1 MRYLCSNKTPYTMNI
16 LKFFFKNKQKHQNG
30 VDALK
35 EQNDLLLERLEKVEC
50 ELMKMKDQPAPSPKP
65 AAKPKDR
72 YEERQTQ
79 MLQPIHDMSAFVMEN
94 FEFRH
99 NIVRD
104 LYEYRRKTLPT
115 LCPDDSS
122 LQTELR
128 PWKLI
133 DKRQLNSINCRIQ
146 DDGEI
151 FCLSSYVHQRIE
163 SELAVDYHPVRE
175 YLNKVRG
182 QWDGETDYIADF
194 ARRISPSDY
203 CQRMV
208 RIWLRAVVTQ
218 WLGADRHHAN
228 AVMLLLV
235 SPQQGTGKSTLFTSM
250 LPPEIADYFTDDFKI
265 NAKGNAYRKMV
276 EFAIINIDEFEKI
289 GHRNMPELKSMMQTL
304 KPSFIGAY
312 KKNFNQLPRI
322 ASFVGTTNER
332 HVLTDR
338 TGSRR
343 FLILEPEGIIDV
355 EGINHDQLYAQV
367 LHEIEEEHLQH
378 WFSKDDEAE
387 MELHNKDYYV
397 LNDVERLFLRYF
409 SIPEHEGEGRFMSGA
424 EIISVLE
431 RHSQKTMAGVTTNAF
446 GRSMTR
452 LGVKRVGHH
461 DTDGYIVCAA

>member
-1 MRYLCSNKTPYTMNI
+1 MRI
-16 LKFFFKNKQKHQNG
+16 FDFFTKRKQKHSVS
-30 VDALK
+30 VDAVK
-35 EQNDLLLERLEKVEC
+35 EQNNVLLERLEKVES
-50 ELMKMKDQPAPSPKP
+50 ELLEMKVDYKSAVSQVAEGKSATTK
-65 AAKPKDR
+65 AKDR
-72 YEERQTQ
+72 YEERQQQ
-79 MLQPIHDMSAFVMEN
+79 MLRPIHDMAAFVIEN

-104 LYEYRRKTLPT
+104 LYEYRRKGS
-115 LCPDDSS
+115 DN
-122 LQTELR
+122 

-146 DDGEI
+146 DEGEI
-151 FCLSSYVHQRIE
+151 FVLSSYVKQRIE
-163 SELAVDYHPVRE
+163 SELAVDYHPVRA

-182 QWDGETDYIADF
+182 QWDDKTDYIADF
-194 ARRISPSDY
+194 ARRISSSDY

-218 WLGADRHHAN
+218 WLGADKQHAN
-228 AVMLLLV
+228 AVMLLLI
-235 SPQQGTGKSTLFTSM
+235 SPQQGLGKSTLFTSM
-250 LPPEIADYFTDDFKI
+250 LPPEIADYYTDDFKI

-276 EFAIINIDEFEKI
+276 EFAIVSLDEFEKI
-289 GHRNMPELKSMMQTL
+289 GRKQMPELKSMMQTL

-343 FLILEPEGIIDV
+343 FLILEPDGIINV
-355 EGINHDQLYAQV
+355 EGIDHDQLYAQV
-367 LHEIEEEHLQH
+367 LHEIEDEKLPH

-387 MELHNKDYYV
+387 MEKHNKDYYV
-397 LNDVERLFLRYF
+397 LTDVERLFLRYF
-409 SIPEHEGEGRFMSGA
+409 SIPEREGEGAFMSGP
-424 EIISVLE
+424 EIMQELE
-431 RHSQKTMAGVTTNAF
+431 KHSQKTMAGVTANAF

-452 LGVKRVGHH
+452 LGLRRVGHH
-461 DTDGYIVCAA
+461 DTDGYWVLAA

>member
-1 MRYLCSNKTPYTMNI
+1 MMNTMSI
-16 LKFFFKNKQKHQNG
+16 FDFFSKRKQDN
-30 VDALK
+30 
-35 EQNDLLLERLEKVEC
+35 LLLERLEKVEN
-50 ELMKMKDQPAPSPKP
+50 ELKGVKEAKAGHASKADNASTADHADKADHAPKGHY
-65 AAKPKDR
+65 K
-72 YEERQTQ
+72 ERQMQ
-79 MLQPIHDMSAFVMEN
+79 MLKPIHDMAAFVTEN

-104 LYEYRRKTLPT
+104 LYEYRRKG
-115 LCPDDSS
+115 S
-122 LQTELR
+122 EG

-133 DKRQLNSINCRIQ
+133 DKRQLNSINCHIQ

-151 FCLSSYVHQRIE
+151 FCLSSYVRQRVE
-163 SELAVDYHPVRE
+163 SELAVDYHPVRT

-182 QWDGETDYIADF
+182 QWDGQTDYIADF
-194 ARRISPSDY
+194 ARRISSSDY

-218 WLGADRHHAN
+218 WLGADTQHAN

-235 SPQQGTGKSTLFTSM
+235 SQQQGLGKSTLFTSM
-250 LPPEIADYFTDDFKI
+250 LPREIADYYTDDFKI

-276 EFAIINIDEFEKI
+276 EFAIVSLDEFEKI
-289 GHRNMPELKSMMQTL
+289 GYRQMPELKSMMQTL

-343 FLILEPEGIIDV
+343 FLILEPEGMINV
-355 EGINHDQLYAQV
+355 EGIDHDQLYAQV
-367 LHEIEEEHLQH
+367 LHEIENEKLPH
-378 WFSKDDEAE
+378 WFSKEDEAE
-387 MELHNKDYYV
+387 MEKHNKDYYV
-397 LNDVERLFLRYF
+397 LTDVERLFLRYF
-409 SIPEHEGEGRFMSGA
+409 SIPEKEGEGVFMSGP
-424 EIISVLE
+424 EIMRELE
-431 RHSQKTMAGVTTNAF
+431 KHSQKTMAGVTANAF

-452 LGVKRVGHH
+452 LGVKRVGRHE
-461 DTDGYIVCAA
+461 TDGYFVMAA

>member
-1 MRYLCSNKTPYTMNI
+1 MRI
-16 LKFFFKNKQKHQNG
+16 FDFFTKRKQKHSVS
-30 VDALK
+30 VDAVK
-35 EQNDLLLERLEKVEC
+35 KQNNVLLERLEKVES
-50 ELMKMKDQPAPSPKP
+50 ELLEMKVDYKSADSQVAEGKSATTK
-65 AAKPKDR
+65 AKDR
-72 YEERQTQ
+72 YEERQQQ
-79 MLQPIHDMSAFVMEN
+79 MLRPIHDMAAFVIEN

-104 LYEYRRKTLPT
+104 LYEYRRKGS
-115 LCPDDSS
+115 DN
-122 LQTELR
+122 

-146 DDGEI
+146 DEGEI
-151 FCLSSYVHQRIE
+151 FVLSSYVKQRIE
-163 SELAVDYHPVRE
+163 SELAVDYHPVRA

-182 QWDGETDYIADF
+182 QWDGKTDYIADF
-194 ARRISPSDY
+194 ARRISSSDY

-218 WLGADRHHAN
+218 WLGADKQHAN
-228 AVMLLLV
+228 AVMLLLI
-235 SPQQGTGKSTLFTSM
+235 SPQQGLGKSTLFTSM
-250 LPPEIADYFTDDFKI
+250 LPTEIADYYTDDFKI

-276 EFAIINIDEFEKI
+276 EFAIVSLDEFEKI
-289 GHRNMPELKSMMQTL
+289 GRKQMPELKSMMQTL

-332 HVLTDR
+332 HVLTDC

-343 FLILEPEGIIDV
+343 FLILEPDGIIRV

-367 LHEIEEEHLQH
+367 LHEIEDEKLPH

-387 MELHNKDYYV
+387 MEKHNKDYYV
-397 LNDVERLFLRYF
+397 LTDVERLFLRYF
-409 SIPEHEGEGRFMSGA
+409 SIPEREGEGAFMSGP
-424 EIISVLE
+424 EIMQELE
-431 RHSQKTMAGVTTNAF
+431 KHSQKTMAGVTANAF

-452 LGVKRVGHH
+452 LGLRRVGHH
-461 DTDGYIVCAA
+461 DTDGYWVLAA